1 MFKKIQ
7 LIFQILICFFVLL
20 SCQKTEL
27 IDDVVFNNSLLN
39 NISFNVAEKKI
50 DVSYET
56 TFKET
61 FIDHVME
68 TSPSNRVIA
77 WLENNIVNFG
87 TANKLII
94 DIQQASITR
103 NEIEREVEVAG
114 VIKKQ
119 IEYLYELNLVV
130 MFLLYNDSDNIL
142 ATTKVEVFR
151 STTSGKFISLNER
164 NWILD
169 NLTLDSLR
177 DLSIKSAELLKIHM
191 SEYIL

>member
-1 MFKKIQ
+1 MLKKIQ
-7 LIFQILICFFVLL
+7 LIIQIFICFIVLL
-20 SCQKTEL
+20 ACQKTEL
-27 IDDVVFNNSLLN
+27 IDDVVFDNSLLN
-39 NISFNVAEKKI
+39 NISFNVAEKII

-56 TFKET
+56 TFNET

-77 WLENNIVNFG
+77 WLENNIINFG
-87 TANKLII
+87 TVNKLII

-164 NWILD
+164 NRILD
-169 NLTLDSLR
+169 NLILDSLR
-177 DLSIKSAELLKIHM
+177 DLSNKSIELLKLHM
-191 SEYIL
+191 SEYML

>member
-1 MFKKIQ
+1 MLKKIQ
-7 LIFQILICFFVLL
+7 LIIQIFICFIVLL
-20 SCQKTEL
+20 ACQKTEL
-27 IDDVVFNNSLLN
+27 IDDVVFDNSLLN
-39 NISFNVAEKKI
+39 NISFNVAEKII

-56 TFKET
+56 TFNET

-68 TSPSNRVIA
+68 TPPSDRIIA

-87 TANKLII
+87 TVNKLII

-103 NEIEREVEVAG
+103 NEIEREVDLAG

-119 IEYLYELNLVV
+119 NEYLYELNLVV

-151 STTSGKFISLNER
+151 STTSSKFISLNER
-164 NWILD
+164 NRILD
-169 NLTLDSLR
+169 NITLDSLK
-177 DLSIKSAELLKIHM
+177 DLSIKSAELLKKHM
-191 SEYIL
+191 FEYIL

>member
-1 MFKKIQ
+1 M
-7 LIFQILICFFVLL
+7 
-20 SCQKTEL
+20 
-27 IDDVVFNNSLLN
+27 VFNNSLLN